1 MKKNILI
8 TGASRGLGWA
18 TGIALAQAGH
28 KVFFAT
34 RQVDKTKQQLGDY
47 PQLATEAVYVNF
59 DQRDLITEQAQ
70 NILAKAGHIDVLI
83 NNAGLFLDGRD
94 GGDVSALKTKQNTF
108 EETFLTNTLAPALL
122 MQVFLPGMLARNFG
136 RIVNVSSGMGQLSE
150 MAGGYPAYRMSKSAL
165 NALTKSFAAECKGK
179 NVLINSVCPGWVRT
193 EMGGTNATRSIE
205 EGISGIVWAA
215 TLPDSGPQA
224 GYFRDGKKLDW

>member
-18 TGIALAQAGH
+18 TGLELAKEGH

-34 RQVDKTKQQLGDY
+34 RQVEKTKQQLHDY
-47 PQLATEAVYVNF
+47 PKFTTEAVYVNF

-70 NILAKAGHIDVLI
+70 TILAKAGHIDVLI

-94 GGDVSALKTKQNTF
+94 GGDTSALKTKQNSYEDTF
-108 EETFLTNTLAPALL
+108 FTNTLAPALL
-122 MQVFLPGMLARNFG
+122 MQVFLPGMLERNYG
-136 RIVNVSSGMGQLSE
+136 RVVNVSSGMGQLSE
-150 MAGGYPAYRMSKSAL
+150 MGGGYPAYRMSKSAL

-193 EMGGTNATRSIE
+193 DMGGANATRSIE

-215 TLPDSGPQA
+215 TLPDNGPQA